1 VLVNVVDLMRA
12 WFERVGPDATV
23 EDAAGIMVV
32 TGQEALPVVEDE
44 RLVGIIAERDIFDRL
59 LRDLSGDLYTWGL
72 GSVENDPVPAYH
84 RIAASRVRDVMTTT
98 VVTVTPQTPALRA
111 AGIMRARRIRR
122 LPVVDG
128 DRAVGLIFMTDI
140 HRALLAENLRLQGP
154 VRSPAASG

>member
-1 VLVNVVDLMRA
+1 MRG
-12 WFERVGPDATV
+12 WFERVGPDAKV

-44 RLVGIIAERDIFDRL
+44 RLIGIIAERDIFDRL
-59 LRDLSGDLYTWGL
+59 LRDLTGDLYTWGL
-72 GSVENDPVPAYH
+72 GSVDNDPIPAYR
-84 RIAASRVRDVMTTT
+84 RIAASHVRDVMTTNL
-98 VVTVTPQTPALRA
+98 VTVAPQTPALRA

-140 HRALLAENLRLQGP
+140 HRALLAENLRLEGP
-154 VRSPAASG
+154 VIRSPAAGG